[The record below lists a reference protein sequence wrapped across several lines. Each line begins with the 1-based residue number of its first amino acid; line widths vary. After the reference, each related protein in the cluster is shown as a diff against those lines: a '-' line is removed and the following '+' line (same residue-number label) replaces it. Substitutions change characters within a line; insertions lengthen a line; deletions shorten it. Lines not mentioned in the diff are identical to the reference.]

1 MVSAGLVM
9 AIDRLAEAVWGVGT
23 LASVAVTVN
32 AVTTPGPV
40 GVPEIAPVL
49 ALRLRPLGSDPE
61 VTDHEIGA
69 VPPVEA
75 SVAPG

>member
-1 MVSAGLVM
+1 
-9 AIDRLAEAVWGVGT
+9 
-23 LASVAVTVN
+23 VAVTVKV
-32 AVTTPGPV
+32 VTTPAPV

-49 ALRLRPLGSDPE
+49 ASRLRPLGSDPE

-75 SVAPG
+75 NVAPG